1 MAISTPEPS
10 TSTQGQ
16 DDQESGFSDDDC
28 CEFEYSAEPV
38 DDHESLDDGEEEVE
52 NRRLIRQPK
61 PLKKFIGHRNART
74 MIKEATWWGNNYVLS
89 GSDCGHIF
97 GWHRETGRL
106 ILLLEAD
113 RHVVNC
119 IQPHPH
125 EPLIASSGIDY
136 DIKIWTPS
144 GEGNTES
151 LFDEKR
157 AEELIRMNEIMLEET
172 RDTITVPATLMI
184 RMLASLN
191 QIRRAGRLM
200 PRVMERRRERELEEQ
215 QATTSSSESAAADS
229 NESNDHEEAEESR
242 NDEHENNDN

>member
-1 MAISTPEPS
+1 MFSLEPLAISTPEPS
-10 TSTQGQ
+10 TSNQNQ

-28 CEFEYSAEPV
+28 CEYEYSIEPADV
-38 DDHESLDDGEEEVE
+38 EEEE
-52 NRRLIRQPK
+52 NRRFVRQPK

-74 MIKEATWWGNNYVLS
+74 MIKEATWWGNDYVLS

-97 GWHRETGRL
+97 GWHRETGKL
-106 ILLLEAD
+106 VLLLEAD

-200 PRVMERRRERELEEQ
+200 PRVMERRREREQEEQ
-215 QATTSSSESAAADS
+215 ASAS
-229 NESNDHEEAEESR
+229 TNDQENESR
-242 NDEHENNDN
+242 NDDDDQDESNDN